1 MRKWSKVQQFSAG
14 KSKKWAL
21 SAVALSVL
29 VLSGCVTVPDDIRGT
44 TATPQMNL
52 QAVQGAPSLYVGQE
66 SRFGGKVVA
75 VTNLQNKTR
84 LEIATVPLDDGAR
97 PILGAAS
104 RGRILAYING
114 FVDPVDYRNQL
125 VTVVG
130 PITGVEKGKIGES
143 SYDFVTVNVNSY
155 KRWRIQQQVVR
166 PPQPIGP
173 WGWGYGGPYDSWG
186 RGFGPGFGP
195 GWYDTTPA
203 RVESVVT
210 E

>member
-1 MRKWSKVQQFSAG
+1 MRKWSTVQQFSAIQG
-14 KSKKWAL
+14 KKLAL

-29 VLSGCVTVPDDIRGT
+29 IVSGCVTVPDEIRGT
-44 TATPQMNL
+44 TATPQM
-52 QAVQGAPSLYVGQE
+52 
-66 SRFGGKVVA
+66 
-75 VTNLQNKTR
+75 NLQNKTR

-130 PITGVEKGKIGES
+130 PITGVEKGKIGET

-155 KRWRIQQQVVR
+155 KRWRIQQQVVM
-166 PPQPIGP
+166 PPQPMGP

-195 GWYDTTPA
+195 GWYDMGPA

>member
-1 MRKWSKVQQFSAG
+1 MRTWSVIQQLSG
-14 KSKKWAL
+14 KTGKKMAL
-21 SAVALSVL
+21 SAVALSAL
-29 VLSGCVTVPDDIRGT
+29 VLSGCVTVPDEIRGT

-66 SRFGGKVVA
+66 SRFGGKVVS

-84 LEIATVPLDDGAR
+84 LEIATVPLDEGAR
-97 PILGAAS
+97 PVLGAAS
-104 RGRILAYING
+104 RGRIMAYING

-130 PITGVEKGKIGES
+130 PITGVEKGKIGQT

-155 KRWRIQQQVVR
+155 KRWRIQQQVVM
-166 PPQPIGP
+166 PPQPFGP
-173 WGWGYGGPYDSWG
+173 WGYGYGGPYDPWG
-186 RGFGPGFGP
+186 RGFGPGWGP

-203 RVESVVT
+203 GVESVVT